1 MLRYF
6 SIIVNVNS
14 GSLVKYGHLVIIQTL
29 IFLGLTHSGE
39 HVKACHIMVNK
50 VNDSYHRRIPHTL
63 LIEGQS
69 SQSYIPLFL
78 GSFPYHKQYIYERV
92 VHLDRRSFHQE
103 VVHNLENAD
112 HKEHRID
119 LWSRICIAHSHLQF
133 ITQRILH

>member
-6 SIIVNVNS
+6 NIIVNVNS
-14 GSLVKYGHLVIIQTL
+14 CFLVKSGHLVIIQTL
-29 IFLGLTHSGE
+29 IFLGLAHLGK
-39 HVKACHIMVNK
+39 HVRACHIMVNK

-78 GSFPYHKQYIYERV
+78 GSFPYHKQHNNERV
-92 VHLDRRSFHQE
+92 VHLDRRLNHQE
-103 VVHNLENAD
+103 VVHNLAYAD
-112 HKEHRID
+112 RKEHRID